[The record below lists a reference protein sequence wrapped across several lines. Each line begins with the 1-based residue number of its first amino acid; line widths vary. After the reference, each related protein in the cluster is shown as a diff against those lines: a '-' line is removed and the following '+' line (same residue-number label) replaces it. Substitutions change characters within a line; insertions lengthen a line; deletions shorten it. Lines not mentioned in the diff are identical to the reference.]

1 MSGRGLNGAP
11 HLAVTGVSPPLFL
24 FPLVKTPT
32 KVAVHKSSIKNM
44 SKRTSNR
51 IKSKGI
57 SSSESSEVVSPR
69 GRPTTLERNA
79 AIITGSTVS
88 HMIHSSGSTA
98 VDNLNLNLEAS
109 IQRLTVVEE
118 ENRILH
124 QAISRV
130 VSESR
135 MVLESSIVDL
145 QTDFNQKISQL
156 SEKLQS
162 MYDEETSLNPS
173 KLRPRGLFNRK
184 LFYHVAS

>member
-1 MSGRGLNGAP
+1 
-11 HLAVTGVSPPLFL
+11 
-24 FPLVKTPT
+24 
-32 KVAVHKSSIKNM
+32 M

-51 IKSKGI
+51 IKSKG
-57 SSSESSEVVSPR
+57 STVNENEEVKTKV
-69 GRPTTLERNA
+69 RP
-79 AIITGSTVS
+79 IITGPVS
-88 HMIHSSGSTA
+88 HMMNSSGSTA
-98 VDNLNLNLEAS
+98 VGNLNLNLEAS

-162 MYDEETSLNPS
+162 MYDTNSALNVLVGTP
-173 KLRPRGLFNRK
+173 
-184 LFYHVAS
+184 

>member
-1 MSGRGLNGAP
+1 
-11 HLAVTGVSPPLFL
+11 
-24 FPLVKTPT
+24 
-32 KVAVHKSSIKNM
+32 M

-51 IKSKGI
+51 IKSKG
-57 SSSESSEVVSPR
+57 STVNENEEVKTKV
-69 GRPTTLERNA
+69 RP
-79 AIITGSTVS
+79 IITGPVS
-88 HMIHSSGSTA
+88 HMMNSSGSTA
-98 VDNLNLNLEAS
+98 VGNLNLNLEAS

-162 MYDEETSLNPS
+162 MYDTNSALNPS
-173 KLRPRGLFNRK
+173 NSRPRGLFNRK
-184 LFYHVAS
+184 LFLPRESLLSTMLHHNDENYKTIFNIAISVLFLWGIWLAIEDYEEV